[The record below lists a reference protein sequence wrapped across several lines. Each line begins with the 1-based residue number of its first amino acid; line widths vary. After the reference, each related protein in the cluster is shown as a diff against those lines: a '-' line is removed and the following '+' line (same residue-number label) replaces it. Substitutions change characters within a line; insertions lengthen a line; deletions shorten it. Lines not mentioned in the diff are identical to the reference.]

1 MDGAESLIRTAA
13 SAGLDICFANP
24 GTTEIP
30 LVAALDKVPGMR
42 AILGLHENV
51 VTGAADGYA
60 RMAGKPAL
68 TLLHL
73 GPGFANGIA
82 NLHNARRGRSP
93 VVNMIGDQATWHDT
107 PDAPLTADVDGLSKA
122 ISHWVRR
129 STTADGMPG
138 DMAEALGAA
147 AVGGGQIATLI
158 LPHDL
163 QMAETT
169 STVAG
174 AYDVSRPAVAG
185 DQVDAAAVAV
195 RKDGCGLMLCSE
207 AMTVEGLQAAGR
219 IHQATGV
226 ALLAERPMP
235 RAERGGGLPAP
246 APIPYFPERAMEAL
260 APYQTIVFAGAKDP
274 VSFFGWDG
282 FPSYMA
288 PEGCEKVR
296 LGSHGDDVVGALEAL
311 ADALGA
317 PAYKAVD
324 HGPRPDRPTGAL
336 TAETVCQA
344 IAALQPEDTIVVDE
358 AVTSG
363 WSYPA
368 QSISAPR
375 FSQIS
380 LTGGAIGDGPPLA
393 TGAALACPD
402 RQVIGLQAD
411 GSGLYTVQ
419 ALWTQAKEE
428 LNVVTVV
435 CANRKYRILQVELQR
450 AGLNQPG
457 EQAERLTDFGSPAIS
472 WVDLAKGFGVPAVS
486 VEDSESLTNAL
497 ERALAEPGPQ
507 VIEALIA

>member
-42 AILGLHENV
+42 AVLGLHENV

-60 RMAGKPAL
+60 RMAARPAL

-73 GPGFANGIA
+73 GPGFANGIS

-93 VVNMIGDQATWHDT
+93 VVNMIGDHATWHAMA
-107 PDAPLTADVDGLSKA
+107 DAPLASDLEGLSKA

-129 STTADGMPG
+129 STSVDAMAQDMADG
-138 DMAEALGAA
+138 LRAA
-147 AVGGGQIATLI
+147 AENGGQVATLI

-163 QMAETT
+163 QMAETSA
-169 STVAG
+169 STPGSYEVR
-174 AYDVSRPAVAG
+174 RPAVPEG
-185 DQVDAAAVAV
+185 QVEAAAKAA
-195 RKDGCGLMLCSE
+195 RKPNAALMLCGE
-207 AMTVEGLQAAGR
+207 AMTEAGLRAAGR
-219 IHQATGV
+219 IRQATGID
-226 ALLAERPMP
+226 LLAERPMP

-246 APIPYFPERAMEAL
+246 KPIPYFPERAMEAL
-260 APYQTIVFAGAKDP
+260 ANYGTLIFAGAKDP

-282 FPSYMA
+282 FPSHMA
-288 PEGCEKVR
+288 PEGCEKIRMGV
-296 LGSHGDDVVGALEAL
+296 HADDIVGALEAL
-311 ADALGA
+311 ADALDA
-317 PAYKAVD
+317 PAYQATD
-324 HGPRPDRPTGAL
+324 HGPRPDLPRGQL
-336 TAETVCQA
+336 TDQTVCQA
-344 IAALQPEDTIVVDE
+344 IAALQPEGTILVDE

-363 WSYPA
+363 WTYPA
-368 QSISAPR
+368 RSMSAPR

-411 GSGLYTVQ
+411 GSGLYTLQ
-419 ALWTQAKEE
+419 ALWTQAKEG

-457 EQAERLTDFGSPAIS
+457 EQAERLTDFGTPSVS
-472 WVDLAKGFGVPAVS
+472 WVDLAKGFGVPASS
-486 VEDSESLTNAL
+486 VEDAESLTRAL
-497 ERALAEPGPQ
+497 QNALAEPGPSL
-507 VIEALIA
+507 IEALI